1 MINRKRISQIPSD
14 SVELNNLN
22 FLTLNLKRLLLCP
35 HDRLAYLDLENN
47 LVPYGEDVLGRVIY
61 STNNFFIDNFGI
73 NFEGIA
79 QRRGKNEG
87 LTIFE
92 NKILYFGQNK
102 IYYYNIINNSWWN
115 FMDIDERF
123 CPNDSDLII
132 CSPDPLVF
140 HGCVF

>member
-1 MINRKRISQIPSD
+1 M
-14 SVELNNLN
+14 ELNNLN
-22 FLTLNLKRLLLCP
+22 FLNLNLKRLLLCP

-87 LTIFE
+87 VTIFE

-115 FMDIDERF
+115 FMDIYERF

-140 HGCVF
+140 HG